1 MVREMDVQFFLKQR
15 TNLIRY
21 FYSESIKPFEE
32 IQQKIEAR
40 VSPFDD
46 PPLGYEGPEPP
57 FLEEWMNAATGID
70 LVGLS
75 CVSLLSDALKL
86 YFNTL
91 QRRVIGFSFDSHD
104 RQFAKRE
111 GFVALYKKSLG
122 EIFNTDWGES
132 GVRFDVIEQVV
143 LARNRGQHGVDLTSY
158 HVTHDPQ
165 TLRKYSSPFFA
176 TEWEVKEWEEAGG
189 REDSYFAPLLKVTR
203 DALFDAASEI
213 EKLADWIERH
223 MDRAGAWRNRH
234 GN

>member
-1 MVREMDVQFFLKQR
+1 MVREMDIQFFLKQR
-15 TNLIRY
+15 ANLIRY
-21 FYSESIKPFEE
+21 FYSESVKPFEE

-40 VSPFDD
+40 ASPFDD
-46 PPLGYEGPEPP
+46 PSFGCEGPEPP

-104 RQFAKRE
+104 KQLAKSE
-111 GFVALYKKSLG
+111 GFVALYKKLLG
-122 EIFNTDWGES
+122 KIFNSDWRES
-132 GVRFDVIEQVV
+132 GVSFDVIEQIV

-165 TLRKYSSPFFA
+165 TLRKFSSPFFA
-176 TEWEVKEWEEAGG
+176 SEWEVKEWEEAGG
-189 REDSYFAPLLKVTR
+189 REDSYFAPSLKVTR
-203 DALFDAASEI
+203 NALFDAIFEI
-213 EKLADWIERH
+213 EKLADWIEQN
-223 MDRAGAWRNRH
+223 MDRAAAWRHSQR
-234 GN
+234 